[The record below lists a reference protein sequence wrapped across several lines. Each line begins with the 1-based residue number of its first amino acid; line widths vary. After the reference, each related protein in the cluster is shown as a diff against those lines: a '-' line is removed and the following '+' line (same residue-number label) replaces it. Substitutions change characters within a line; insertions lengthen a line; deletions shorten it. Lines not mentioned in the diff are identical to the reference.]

1 MELGVIGLGKM
12 GSGLAKRLLKDG
24 HSIVAF
30 DLSLELVDSLA
41 PFGATPAHS
50 IENLVDKLAPPKI
63 VWVMA
68 PAGEG
73 TEAIILHVARN
84 LSAGDG
90 IVDGGNS
97 HFLDSMRR
105 AKSLEAMG
113 LFFLDV
119 GTSGGIRGWEQGY
132 SLMIGGHPGNF
143 NQLEPIFK
151 TLAPN
156 PESGYGLVGPPG
168 AGHFIKMVHNG
179 IEYGIMQAFAEG
191 FEIINAKSEF
201 GFNLGNIAEI
211 WSSGSVVRS
220 WLLEL
225 ITEILISNPDLS
237 KISSAV
243 EDSGETRWLVEE
255 SIKLGVP
262 APIISLSLLERLQ
275 SRTTNQFS
283 HRLLSSWR
291 NSFGGHSMSEPEDK

>member
-1 MELGVIGLGKM
+1 
-12 GSGLAKRLLKDG
+12 
-24 HSIVAF
+24 
-30 DLSLELVDSLA
+30 
-41 PFGATPAHS
+41 
-50 IENLVDKLAPPKI
+50 
-63 VWVMA
+63 
-68 PAGEG
+68 
-73 TEAIILHVARN
+73 
-84 LSAGDG
+84 
-90 IVDGGNS
+90 
-97 HFLDSMRR
+97 
-105 AKSLEAMG
+105 
-113 LFFLDV
+113 
-119 GTSGGIRGWEQGY
+119 
-132 SLMIGGHPGNF
+132 MIGGHPENF
-143 NQLEPIFK
+143 KQLEPIFK

-156 PESGYGLVGPPG
+156 PESGYGLVGPSG

-220 WLLEL
+220 WLLDL

-283 HRLLSSWR
+283 HRLLSSLR